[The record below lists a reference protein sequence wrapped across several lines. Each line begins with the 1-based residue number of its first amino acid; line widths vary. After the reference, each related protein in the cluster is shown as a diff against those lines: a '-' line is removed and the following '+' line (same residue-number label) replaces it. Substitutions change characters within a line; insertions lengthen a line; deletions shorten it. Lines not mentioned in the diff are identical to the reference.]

1 MGRFLKHSVCQYPMQ
16 YPVKYVLDAL
26 PDLSRSE
33 ALLKELYTQSPET
46 LSRLGQ
52 ELMQTLSEVK
62 TELYALRHNSP
73 RL

>member
-1 MGRFLKHSVCQYPMQ
+1 MGRFLKHSVCQYPML
-16 YPVKYVLDAL
+16 YPAKYVLDVL

-73 RL
+73 LL